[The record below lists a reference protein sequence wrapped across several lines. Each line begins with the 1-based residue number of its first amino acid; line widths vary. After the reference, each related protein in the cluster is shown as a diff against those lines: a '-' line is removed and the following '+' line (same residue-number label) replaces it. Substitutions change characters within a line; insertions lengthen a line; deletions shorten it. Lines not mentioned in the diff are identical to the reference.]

1 MIRRVPVGPN
11 QELQIIVEDSEI
23 QKRKAQ
29 TIWAGVG
36 LLMVGALVIELR
48 RQQRKRRAY

>member
-1 MIRRVPVGPN
+1 MIRRVPVGRN
-11 QELQIIVEDSEI
+11 QELQIIVDDAEI
-23 QKRKAQ
+23 QKKKTQ

-48 RQQRKRRAY
+48 RQQRKRRRY